1 MAILLTGA
9 SGFIGTAL
17 FKKITKLLLPV
28 KVVPGR
34 FFLSTPFKLSDTKN
48 FIYENI
54 NQNIELAELFSGI
67 STIIHCAGI
76 KPNNLM
82 NYNYEDYKKI
92 NVELTFNLAKQAAFY
107 NVKRLV
113 YLSSANV
120 NGNSNINSLSFK
132 YDDIPQPKDHYAIS
146 KFETEKVLLEISKQT
161 GLEIVIIRPPYVY
174 GEGLGGTFL
183 SLLNIVYK
191 QIPMPILNLKH
202 LRAYIGLDNLID
214 VIVRCINYPNL
225 SGKILLVSDG
235 EDISICDLVKKLSK
249 IMKKSVKLFSFPELI
264 MKPILNLIGKT
275 AYSEKLFKSYKVDIS
290 YTRKILQWSP
300 RFTLDQQLKKTVN
313 WYLKN
318 R

>member
-9 SGFIGTAL
+9 SGFIGNAL
-17 FKKITKLLLPV
+17 FKKITNLSLPV

-54 NQNIELAELFSGI
+54 NQNIKLAEFFSGI
-67 STIIHCAGI
+67 STIIHCAGL

-82 NYNYEDYKKI
+82 NYEDFKKI
-92 NVELTFNLAKQAAFY
+92 NIELTFNLAKQAAFY
-107 NVKRLV
+107 NVKRLI
-113 YLSSANV
+113 YLSSTNV
-120 NGNSNINSLSFK
+120 NGSSNINSLSFK

-161 GLEIVIIRPPYVY
+161 GLEIVIIRPPLVY
-174 GEGLGGTFL
+174 GEELLEGTFL

-191 QIPMPILNLKH
+191 QIPMPILNLKYT
-202 LRAYIGLDNLID
+202 RAFIGLDNLID
-214 VIVRCINYPNL
+214 VIIRCINYPNL

-235 EDISICDLVKKLSK
+235 EDISVCDLVKKLSK
-249 IMKKSVKLFSFPELI
+249 MMRKSVKLFSFPELI
-264 MKPILNLIGKT
+264 LKPILNLIGKS
-275 AYSEKLFKSYKVDIS
+275 AYTEKLFNSYKVDIS

-300 RFTLDQQLKKTVN
+300 RFTLDEQLKKTVD

-318 R
+318 

>member
-9 SGFIGTAL
+9 SGFIGNAL
-17 FKKITKLLLPV
+17 FKKITNLSLPV

-54 NQNIELAELFSGI
+54 NQNIKLAEFFSDI
-67 STIIHCAGI
+67 STIIHCAGL

-82 NYNYEDYKKI
+82 NYEGFKKI

-107 NVKRLV
+107 NVKRLI
-113 YLSSANV
+113 YLSSTNV
-120 NGNSNINSLSFK
+120 NGSSNINSLSFK

-161 GLEIVIIRPPYVY
+161 GLEIVIIRPPLVY
-174 GEGLGGTFL
+174 GEELLEGTFL

-191 QIPMPILNLKH
+191 QIPMPILNLKYP
-202 LRAYIGLDNLID
+202 RAFIGLDNLID
-214 VIVRCINYPNL
+214 VIIRCINYPNL

-235 EDISICDLVKKLSK
+235 EDISVCDLVKKLSK
-249 IMKKSVKLFSFPELI
+249 MMKKSVKLFSFPELI
-264 MKPILNLIGKT
+264 LKPILNLTGKST
-275 AYSEKLFKSYKVDIS
+275 YTEKLFNSCKVDIS

-300 RFTLDQQLKKTVN
+300 RFTLDEQLKKTVD